1 MDIQPMTN
9 EAKIAKLESEVEFL
23 NKRTT
28 SLENQLLE
36 YKGLVDIYQAATMK
50 VDKKLDQI
58 YSALTGDALGNP
70 GVIKRLAVIEEV
82 VSWINTKKST
92 LVGVLAGVG
101 AFAAAAYWV
110 IQQIA
115 DWIK

>member
-1 MDIQPMTN
+1 MTN
-9 EAKIAKLESEVEFL
+9 DAKIAKLESEVGYLKE
-23 NKRTT
+23 RTAN
-28 SLENQLLE
+28 LEKEILE
-36 YKGLVDIYQAATMK
+36 YKGQVNIYQAATMK

-58 YSALTGDALGNP
+58 YTALTGDNMGNP

-92 LVGVLAGVG
+92 LAGAMAAVG
-101 AFAAAAYWV
+101 AIAAAAYWG

>member
-1 MDIQPMTN
+1 MPESND
-9 EAKIAKLESEVEFL
+9 AKIAKLESEVGYLKE
-23 NKRTT
+23 RT
-28 SLENQLLE
+28 SKLELEILE
-36 YKGLVDIYQAATMK
+36 YKGQVNLFQTATTK

-58 YSALTGDALGNP
+58 YTALTGDTLGNP

-92 LVGVLAGVG
+92 LIGALAGLG
-101 AFAAAAYWV
+101 GFAAAAYWV
-110 IQQIA
+110 IQQLY